1 MALGSMIGA
10 AMVSLSR
17 RQLLIGGVAGA
28 IAPAIP
34 FASASPEK
42 LILSGRIVRDGGPV
56 AGASLALRGHQV
68 MTDADGRFML
78 VTDTGA
84 SLPANAQRDYEGT
97 WRATLAL
104 TL

>member
-1 MALGSMIGA
+1 MMGI

-17 RQLLIGGVAGA
+17 RQVLIGGIAGV

-34 FASASPEK
+34 FPAASAEK
-42 LILSGRIVRDGGPV
+42 LILSGRVVRDGKPV
-56 AGASLALRGHQV
+56 AGASLAIGGHGLV
-68 MTDADGRFML
+68 TDADGRFML

-84 SLPANAQRDYEGT
+84 SFPANAQRDDEGA
-97 WRATLAL
+97 WRATLGL